1 MRFID
6 LFQVFPL
13 SPVPHNLK
21 VIGPIL
27 SPQPNSGWS
36 FSLIES
42 CPSGRLSRFCLRD
55 TTKLATGSGIAISS
69 FSASH

>member
-21 VIGPIL
+21 VIGSNPIPATKFGL
-27 SPQPNSGWS
+27 VVQPHRKPPFGAAFAFLPARYDEACHRKWYRY
-36 FSLIES
+36 IEFF
-42 CPSGRLSRFCLRD
+42 R
-55 TTKLATGSGIAISS
+55 
-69 FSASH
+69 